1 MAEIIFRL
9 PSKATQYGYVEVR
22 DTVDTEVTP
31 EELAEKY
38 AAWVIRFQA
47 TEMAAKPKKP
57 DSRLVGNIMDRE
69 SAIDEIAGVY
79 ANGGVDPVAT
89 ASVEAFDVN
98 MAAVLAED
106 ADDGNG
112 HWLSSEEVAGIVR
125 SELGGSVVE
134 EIKSNPTAAPWDG
147 KGKVPDNLQPK
158 PWQKGARKAPV
169 ADLFS

>member
-9 PSKATQYGYVEVR
+9 PSKSTLYGYVEVR

-38 AAWVIRFQA
+38 AAWVIRFQT
-47 TEMAAKPKKP
+47 TEMAAKPKRP
-57 DSRLVGNIMDRE
+57 DSRL
-69 SAIDEIAGVY
+69 AAP
-79 ANGGVDPVAT
+79 AFDPVAN
-89 ASVEAFDVN
+89 ASAEAFDVN

-106 ADDGNG
+106 VDDGNG
-112 HWLSSEEVAGIVR
+112 HSLSAEEIKELTR
-125 SELGGSVVE
+125 RELGGSVVE
-134 EIKSNPTAAPWDG
+134 EIKSNPSVAPWDG
-147 KGKVPDNLQPK
+147 KGKVPANLEPK